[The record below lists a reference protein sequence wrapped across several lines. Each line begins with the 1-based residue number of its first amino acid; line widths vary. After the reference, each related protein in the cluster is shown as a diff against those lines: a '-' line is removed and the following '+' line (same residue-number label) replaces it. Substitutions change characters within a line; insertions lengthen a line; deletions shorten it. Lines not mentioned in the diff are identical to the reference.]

1 MQAYP
6 QEYVE
11 HNLPLVFLSGVGERQ
26 DHAGV
31 APSTQENGTRIVTGS
46 AECSGD
52 RARQLLDQLLNLD
65 GSKQPWNAQALPGPS
80 STLKW
85 RMRTIGRTF
94 SLPARKAAPL
104 PHSPNLERLS
114 SSPQRS
120 TELHSPL
127 SPQSPGSPIYPDGVF
142 TKLWVAKHQRQVP
155 ALLIAFFELSADE
168 DSAQN
173 EQIQIDINAIR
184 TALGI
189 SGFKTRIA
197 AVLMSDRSILRAP
210 ELADR
215 LTAIRRATTL
225 DTKTGLFFMPPMS
238 SQAEIATY
246 VQTMLTALQ
255 PLAVEYYRD
264 LTKHARR
271 KKIRG
276 GPAGSSTTPVD
287 GGAHALSTS
296 GWNARYEVKQGVFAE
311 FRQEMEVA
319 ERHYSAALEE
329 LFGSDGILEATP
341 SWSPRWDEAR
351 LLCDVVALRVLRCEL
366 WSDLTTSAV
375 ISWTNYKAR
384 MRDLV
389 DRRGKGTQT
398 YSWHAWETR
407 WAEIMAQLIQRAAVP
422 AFRAALGRA
431 NEDSSELAAL
441 ALYAPTEK
449 TAVATE
455 RLPPFHLL
463 HHPGYWLRLA
473 VSSARARWLVALAIP
488 EEDRTPPGQSPA
500 SAVAYRSKNY
510 DTFLASDPH
519 EEYPLA
525 EGHGYDHIA
534 DISRLTDEA
543 IREFALRSQGRATD
557 RLNFDLAQQLAATE
571 RFPAAL
577 DRLVPIWEECSWRDD
592 DWNDLVVPLLTL
604 LHDCA
609 RRCGNVEVHVA
620 TAWEL
625 LSLSSPT
632 GPDGLLEYLRSSW
645 PKASDGTVRFED
657 RQRHSPL
664 NARFAFG
671 KSETHV
677 GDQVECQLTLWS
689 QAPPG
694 TPALT
699 LSKVKVTVGTSKTI
713 TITNKRERDWS
724 PDGSVLYD
732 FKDVATEN
740 ADGSLVL
747 EADLR
752 LPHAQKRIYGFRLS
766 FKEAGVLRLQ
776 QLSLQLKD
784 EQLSIEHT
792 YSDPNLVRGA
802 SFFAQV
808 GDVLEARPLP
818 CADATAVTVLPK
830 PPKLQMVV
838 HGLLQQYYLNEVIT
852 LELELVNDEAEA
864 VDATATVSA
873 ATSEDRTVAVRWQ
886 GKEDNGHELDIGML
900 RASAARRASLYMTA
914 PLEPAVCTLALEV
927 KYTLISDPSTP
938 LSKTMDVEVSIVEP
952 FQATYTIGPLLH
964 SDPWPSYFAAHQK
977 DTHDQPEGIKQRW
990 RQNSLLRSCA
1000 ADALLIRAVRLVKAS
1015 DSPDAE
1021 CSMSDPTAL
1030 EDHLL
1035 EPEHEMHVPSEFTTQ
1050 KLSFDDRR
1058 PTSLNLMLHVDWS
1071 RGQDAETVT
1080 AILEVPRLNLPS
1092 SEPRVLCTVAN
1103 DESGEHGLTLQYHI
1117 ENPSGHFLTFALTME
1132 ANEAFA
1138 FSGPKYRTLSLAPV
1152 SRVCVQY
1159 RLLVHDEGDEAA
1171 EGRGNGRWIWP
1182 VLQVV
1187 DSYYNKALRIHA
1199 GGPEVKID
1207 EKGKLGIRVVEAEE

>member
-1 MQAYP
+1 
-6 QEYVE
+6 
-11 HNLPLVFLSGVGERQ
+11 
-26 DHAGV
+26 
-31 APSTQENGTRIVTGS
+31 
-46 AECSGD
+46 
-52 RARQLLDQLLNLD
+52 
-65 GSKQPWNAQALPGPS
+65 
-80 STLKW
+80 
-85 RMRTIGRTF
+85 
-94 SLPARKAAPL
+94 L

-142 TKLWVAKHQRQVP
+142 TPSWFAKHQRQVP
-155 ALLIAFFELSADE
+155 ALLIAFFNISADE

-184 TALGI
+184 TALGV

-210 ELADR
+210 ELGDR

-276 GPAGSSTTPVD
+276 APAGTLTTPVD
-287 GGAHALSTS
+287 GGAHALSTP

-311 FRQEMEVA
+311 LRQEMDVA

-329 LFGSDGILEATP
+329 LFGSDGVLEATP
-341 SWSPRWDEAR
+341 SWSSRWDEAR

-422 AFRAALGRA
+422 AFRPALNRA
-431 NEDSSELAAL
+431 NEDSSELVAL
-441 ALYAPTEK
+441 ALYAPAEK
-449 TAVATE
+449 TNVATE

-473 VSSARARWLVALAIP
+473 VGSARARWLVALAIL

-500 SAVAYRSKNY
+500 SAVANRANNY

-525 EGHGYDHIA
+525 KGHGYDHIA

-543 IREFALRSQGRATD
+543 IREFALRSQGRVVD
-557 RLNFDLAQQLAATE
+557 RLNFDLAQQLAAAE

-577 DRLVPIWEECSWRDD
+577 DRLLPVWEECTWRDD
-592 DWNDLVVPLLTL
+592 DWDDLVVPLLTL

-632 GPDGLLEYLRSSW
+632 GSDGLLEYLRSSW
-645 PKASDGTVRFED
+645 PKASNVAVRFED
-657 RQRHSPL
+657 RQRYSPL
-664 NARFAFG
+664 TARFAFG
-671 KSETHV
+671 HFETHV
-677 GDQVECQLTLWS
+677 GDSIGCQLTLCS
-689 QAPPG
+689 QAPSD
-694 TPALT
+694 TPPLT
-699 LSKVKVTVGTSKTI
+699 LSEVTMTIGSHKTI
-713 TITNKRERDWS
+713 TITNKRKQIPS
-724 PDGSVLYD
+724 SDGSVLHD
-732 FKDVATEN
+732 FTDVASGN

-752 LPHAQKRIYGFRLS
+752 LPPNQKRIYGFRLS
-766 FKEAGVLRLQ
+766 FKEAGLLRLQ
-776 QLSLQLKD
+776 RLSLRFGD
-784 EQLSIEHT
+784 ERFIIEHT
-792 YSDPNLVRGA
+792 YSNPNLVREA
-802 SFFAQV
+802 SSLVQS
-808 GDVLEARPLP
+808 GDVLEERPLP
-818 CADATAVTVLPK
+818 YADATAVTVLPK
-830 PPKLQMVV
+830 PPKLRLVV
-838 HGLLQQYYLNEVIT
+838 HGLPQQYYLNEVII
-852 LELELVNDEAEA
+852 LDFELVNDEAEA
-864 VDATATVSA
+864 VDATATASA
-873 ATSEDRTVAVRWQ
+873 AISEDRTAAVRWQ
-886 GKEDNGHELDIGML
+886 GGEDNGRELEIGML
-900 RASAARRASLYMTA
+900 DASASRRASLQMTA

-927 KYTLISDPSTP
+927 KYTLRSDPSTP
-938 LSKTMDVEVSIVEP
+938 LSKTMDIEVSVVAP
-952 FQATYTIGPLLH
+952 FEATYTFGPLLH
-964 SDPWPSYFAAHQK
+964 ADPWPSYFVAHQK
-977 DTHDQPEGIKQRW
+977 DPHDQPEGVTQRW
-990 RQNSLLRSCA
+990 RQSSLLRSSA
-1000 ADALLIRAVRLVKAS
+1000 ADALHIRAVRLVKAG
-1015 DSPDAE
+1015 DAPDTE
-1021 CSMSDPTAL
+1021 CTILDPTTF

-1035 EPEHEMHVPSEFTTQ
+1035 EPEHEMQVQSEFTTR

-1080 AILEVPRLNLPS
+1080 AILEVPRHPTVLRATSFMHCSARPVRRARLDPAVPYR
-1092 SEPRVLCTVAN
+1092 EPIRPFPHLRADDGSQRRIRV
-1103 DESGEHGLTLQYHI
+1103 QW
-1117 ENPSGHFLTFALTME
+1117 
-1132 ANEAFA
+1132 
-1138 FSGPKYRTLSLAPV
+1138 PKVPHVEFGTDQ
-1152 SRVCVQY
+1152 SRVC
-1159 RLLVHDEGDEAA
+1159 
-1171 EGRGNGRWIWP
+1171 
-1182 VLQVV
+1182 
-1187 DSYYNKALRIHA
+1187 SIHS
-1199 GGPEVKID
+1199 PST
-1207 EKGKLGIRVVEAEE
+1207 R

>member
-11 HNLPLVFLSGVGERQ
+11 HNLPLVFLSGLGERQ
-26 DHAGV
+26 DHTGV
-31 APSTQENGTRIVTGS
+31 APSKRENGTRIVTGS
-46 AECSGD
+46 AECSGV

-127 SPQSPGSPIYPDGVF
+127 SPQSPGSTIYPDGVF
-142 TKLWVAKHQRQVP
+142 TPLWFAKHQRQVP

-184 TALGI
+184 TALGL

-210 ELADR
+210 ELGDR

-276 GPAGSSTTPVD
+276 GPAGTLTTPVD
-287 GGAHALSTS
+287 GGAHALSTP

-311 FRQEMEVA
+311 FRQEMDVA

-384 MRDLV
+384 MRDLI
-389 DRRGKGTQT
+389 DRRGK
-398 YSWHAWETR
+398 
-407 WAEIMAQLIQRAAVP
+407 
-422 AFRAALGRA
+422 
-431 NEDSSELAAL
+431 
-441 ALYAPTEK
+441 
-449 TAVATE
+449 
-455 RLPPFHLL
+455 
-463 HHPGYWLRLA
+463 
-473 VSSARARWLVALAIP
+473 
-488 EEDRTPPGQSPA
+488 
-500 SAVAYRSKNY
+500 
-510 DTFLASDPH
+510 ASDPH
-519 EEYPLA
+519 EEYHLA

-534 DISRLTDEA
+534 DIIRLTDEA
-543 IREFALRSQGRATD
+543 IREFALRGQGRASD
-557 RLNFDLAQQLAATE
+557 RLNYEVAQQLAAAE
-571 RFPAAL
+571 RFSLAL
-577 DRLVPIWEECSWRDD
+577 DRLLPIWEECTWRDD

-632 GPDGLLEYLRSSW
+632 GSDGLLEYLRSSW
-645 PKASDGTVRFED
+645 PKASVVAVRFED
-657 RQRHSPL
+657 RQRYSPL

-699 LSKVKVTVGTSKTI
+699 LSEVKVTVGTSKTI

-752 LPHAQKRIYGFRLS
+752 LPHARKCIYGFRLS
-766 FKEAGVLRLQ
+766 FKEAGILRLQ
-776 QLSLQLKD
+776 QLSLRLGD
-784 EQLSIEHT
+784 ERFSIEHT
-792 YSDPNLVRGA
+792 YSDPDLIRGA
-802 SFFAQV
+802 SLFVQV
-808 GDVLEARPLP
+808 SDVLEERPLP
-818 CADATAVTVLPK
+818 YADATAVAVLPK
-830 PPKLQMVV
+830 PPKLRLLV
-838 HGLLQQYYLNEVIT
+838 HGLRQQYYLNEPIT
-852 LELELVNDEAEA
+852 LELEVVNGEAEA
-864 VDATATVSA
+864 AKATALVSA
-873 ATSEDRTVAVRWQ
+873 AVSEDRTVVVRWQ
-886 GKEDNGHELDIGML
+886 GKEDHEHELDIGML
-900 RASAARRASLYMTA
+900 DASATRRASLQMTA
-914 PLEPAVCTLALEV
+914 PLEPAVCTLAFEV
-927 KYTLISDPSTP
+927 KYALLSDPSTP
-938 LSKTMDVEVSIVEP
+938 LSKTMDVEVSVVAP
-952 FQATYTIGPLLH
+952 FEATYTFGPLLH
-964 SDPWPSYFAAHQK
+964 ADPWPSYFAAHQK
-977 DTHDQPEGIKQRW
+977 DTHDQPEGVTQRW
-990 RQNSLLRSCA
+990 RQSSLLRSSA
-1000 ADALLIRAVRLVKAS
+1000 ADALHIRAVRLVKAS

-1021 CSMSDPTAL
+1021 CLMSDPTAL

-1035 EPEHEMHVPSEFTTQ
+1035 EPEHDMQVQSEFTTR

-1071 RGQDAETVT
+1071 RGQDAEIVT

-1103 DESGEHGLTLQYHI
+1103 DESGEPDLTLQYHI

-1138 FSGPKYRTLSLAPV
+1138 FSGPKYRTLSLAPI
-1152 SRVCVQY
+1152 SRVCVEY
-1159 RLLVHDEGDEAA
+1159 RLLIHDGADEAA

-1187 DSYYNKALRIHA
+1187 DSYYNKALRIHS
-1199 GGPEVKID
+1199 GGPGVRID
-1207 EKGKLGIRVVEAEE
+1207 DKGKLGVRVVEAEE